1 MKKILIT
8 GVAGF
13 IGSHLYKLLSS
24 KYELIGIDNLS
35 AFSNYDIK
43 IQRLKNIFGNNAKDN
58 KFQQI
63 DICDKLALEKLFLEN
78 NFDAVIHLAAM
89 TGVRQSIH
97 NPEIYEQTNVNGFLN
112 ILEACRKFNVK
123 QLIYAS
129 SSSVYGGNKEIPFKE
144 TAPIE
149 NLLNYYAITK
159 RMNELAAENY
169 ANLYDINAVGLRFFT
184 VYGPWTRPD
193 MATYT
198 FIKNI
203 SEGKAITLFDAGN
216 LQRDF
221 TYVDDITTAIELI
234 LNKMFLN
241 ENQQKH
247 QLFNIGGG
255 QPILV
260 KEYVAL
266 ISSLMNKKAI
276 IVNAPMNNEE
286 MKITY
291 ADATKL
297 YDFINFRPTISSL
310 DGLKKTV
317 DWYINDILKSCKLID
332 T

>member
-43 IQRLKNIFGNNAKDN
+43 LDRLNDVFGDYSNSAQ
-58 KFQQI
+58 FLEI
-63 DICDKLALEKLFLEN
+63 DICDKAALEQLFSDN
-78 NFDAVIHLAAM
+78 QFDAVIHLAAM

-97 NPEIYEQTNVNGFLN
+97 NPEIYGQVNVNGFLN
-112 ILEACRKFNVK
+112 VLEVCRKRKVK
-123 QLIYAS
+123 KLIYAS
-129 SSSVYGGNKEIPFKE
+129 SSSLYGGNKEIPFKE

-169 ANLYDINAVGLRFFT
+169 ANLYGISAVGLRFFT

-198 FIKNI
+198 FMKSINEGSTI
-203 SEGKAITLFDAGN
+203 SLFDAGN

-221 TYVDDITTAIELI
+221 TYIDDITNAISLVLE
-234 LNKMFLN
+234 KMIHQ
-241 ENQQKH
+241 ENPSRH
-247 QLFNIGGG
+247 EVFNIGVGR
-255 QPILV
+255 PVLV
-260 KEYVAL
+260 KDYVAM
-266 ISSLMNKKAI
+266 ISALMNQMAI
-276 IVNAPMNNEE
+276 TENAPMNKEE
-286 MKITY
+286 MKITF
-291 ADATKL
+291 ADSQKL
-297 YDFINFRPTISSL
+297 TRFIEKTPYTNIEL
-310 DGLKKTV
+310 GLRKTV
-317 DWYINDILKSCKLID
+317 DWFIEYSTNG
-332 T
+332 TA